1 MCIIFAEVYCCCF
14 EFLKS
19 VITKATEDFLTRPG
33 DGEEFVYSPVDAN
46 ATLHCIVNKSTL
58 LWGIGEE
65 SYSEL
70 EPELTL
76 RGIFFEISR
85 RFARVKESNII
96 IMGNIDVNNDTR
108 ICCQLLD
115 GRELRE
121 SCTTLI
127 IYGIEK

>member
-1 MCIIFAEVYCCCF
+1 MCIICAEVYCCF

-19 VITKATEDFLTRPG
+19 IITKATEDFLTRPG
-33 DGEEFVYSPVDAN
+33 DGKEFVYSPADHN
-46 ATLHCIVNKSTL
+46 LTLHCTVNKPIL
-58 LWGIGEE
+58 FWGIGKDA
-65 SYSEL
+65 YSEL
-70 EPELTL
+70 ASELTS
-76 RGIFFEISR
+76 RGIFFEISIR
-85 RFARVKESNII
+85 SDRITESTII

-108 ICCQLLD
+108 ICCQYLD